1 MNLPNVMFY
10 HGIMWKNWTCC
21 LNKLESFELFTES
34 MKINKF
40 KLIVNFNNQWEKHK
54 HYGINSS
61 SF

>member
-1 MNLPNVMFY
+1 MNLFNIMFNQCY
-10 HGIMWKNWTCC
+10 GVKNWTYCF
-21 LNKLESFELFTES
+21 NKLECFELFTES
-34 MKINKF
+34 MKIDKF

>member
-1 MNLPNVMFY
+1 
-10 HGIMWKNWTCC
+10 KNWTYCF
-21 LNKLESFELFTES
+21 NKLESFELFTES

-54 HYGINSS
+54 YYGINSS

>member
-1 MNLPNVMFY
+1 MNKSPIILFGNGEVPSHPLV
-10 HGIMWKNWTCC
+10 